1 MLNPS
6 LDTLYTKFFFRDRP
20 FFLFI
25 AGSGGLTILLWLFLI
40 INLDT
45 FRPSDTEYIT
55 LHYKMI
61 VGTDFIAR
69 WESIFLIPAL
79 AVFIVICNTALARG
93 MIHAHK
99 PLARALACAALITTA
114 VLFFSLYLLYRINQ

>member
-1 MLNPS
+1 MLHPS
-6 LDTLYTKFFFRDRP
+6 LDALYTKFFFRDRP

-25 AGSGGLTILLWLFLI
+25 AGAGGLSILSWLFLI

-79 AVFIVICNTALARG
+79 AVFIVVCNTALARG

-99 PLARALACAALITTA
+99 PLARALSCAALITSA
-114 VLFFSLYLLYRINQ
+114 VLYMSLTLLYRINQ